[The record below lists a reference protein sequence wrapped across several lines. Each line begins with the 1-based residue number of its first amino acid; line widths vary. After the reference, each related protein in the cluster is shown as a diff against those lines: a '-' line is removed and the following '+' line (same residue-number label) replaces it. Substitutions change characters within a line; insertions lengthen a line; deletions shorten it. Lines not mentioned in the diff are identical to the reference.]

1 MNWDAIGAIA
11 ELLGAIGVIATL
23 WYLATQIQ
31 QNTSTV
37 RASAFQAF
45 FSSVTGGLD
54 ILATDTE
61 ISRIWYKGLEGLAQL
76 NEDETRRFGS
86 ICLTFMRRIEQA
98 HIMQQRGLLLPE
110 DWAGIKASAFE
121 VMSRPGGKEWFEANA
136 WRLNPIFVED
146 VRAGFA
152 KQGNEAQD

>member
-1 MNWDAIGAIA
+1 MNWDAIGAVA
-11 ELLGAIGVIATL
+11 ELLGATGVIATL
-23 WYLATQIQ
+23 WYLATQIR

-37 RASAFQAF
+37 RASAFQTF

-61 ISRIWYKGLEGLAQL
+61 VSRIWYKGLEGLDQL
-76 NEDETRRFGS
+76 TEEESRRFGS

-110 DWAGIKASAFE
+110 DWAGIRASWFE
-121 VMSRPGGKEWFEANA
+121 VISRRGGKEWFEANA
-136 WRLNPIFVED
+136 WRLNTVFVED
-146 VRAGFA
+146 VRAGFIE
-152 KQGNEAQD
+152 QDHEA